1 MPLKRG
7 LVRESCDFCYRRK
20 VKCDRLSLASQGI
33 ATCSQCA
40 LRDLECRV
48 KDDSR
53 IRQRNRL
60 ISNSRNHNGG
70 LNADSVTRYSSP
82 RSEIPCPAFVPESP
96 VTYATPPRSGHC
108 KAQDEITTAL
118 IAPEGLPVDDTFG
131 LSLDNMLFLDQV
143 FLNEGSFDWSM
154 MNNQDGISSGHEI
167 DEQTSNTCSSALQ
180 RFQTP
185 DDLGGS
191 STLTAALHSYFNLA
205 ALHLPILVE
214 DAFWQDFYSGR
225 CSPALIYAIACRG
238 MPFTT
243 AENKLD
249 LEQRYASQFRK
260 AFLEARSVHSGNGTV
275 RLDELEALALMV
287 DYDYAENENEDD
299 SALHSNLGALFLT
312 HDALILLMLQNQIC
326 DRPSSTTG
334 LEPPPE
340 SLANAAQRRML
351 LYWYIY
357 GLDAFHCLDRKQS
370 SHIHIPNID
379 KDDKIS
385 NIEIRDYFDAMVSL
399 ATIAR
404 EIIQKLCAISAK
416 RHGVDPKHVHG
427 LYDQLHHWSKT
438 LCPRHLQR
446 NYQENGELNPLDQM
460 PQDEPAQA
468 SSGTRITRKQK
479 HTHLRRAVL
488 WALELHCFLQIEA
501 IVADYGIKHDE
512 NSLLEADV
520 LAARIEYESIRV
532 LNGMASVCRWINQY
546 EIEDDSGHN
555 KRHSLVD
562 LAPDILRNICA
573 GMCYWSA
580 QRGIE
585 LCQRGPSELLRVRH
599 RSTEK
604 DDGGD
609 IRYQIVST
617 YIKTATLLRETAATA
632 ISHNQTK
639 QVLERIDHQLG
650 LVGRHFE
657 NLRGV
662 NC

>member
-33 ATCSQCA
+33 TSCSQCA

-48 KDDSR
+48 KDSDDAR
-53 IRQRNRL
+53 IRRRNRL
-60 ISNSRNHNGG
+60 ISSSRNHNGG
-70 LNADSVTRYSSP
+70 LNTDTNSSP
-82 RSEIPCPAFVPESP
+82 RSEIPCPAFVPETP
-96 VTYATPPRSGHC
+96 VTHATVSRSGHS
-108 KAQDEITTAL
+108 KGQNENTSPL
-118 IAPEGLPVDDTFG
+118 IAPEYLTVDDTFG

-154 MNNQDGISSGHEI
+154 MNNQDDHEI
-167 DEQTSNTCSSALQ
+167 DEQTSTTYSSTIIR

-185 DDLGGS
+185 DNLEES
-191 STLTAALHSYFNLA
+191 STLTAALRSYFNLA

-249 LEQRYASQFRK
+249 LEQRYANQFRK
-260 AFLEARSVHSGNGTV
+260 AFLEARSAPSGNGTV
-275 RLDELEALALMV
+275 RLDELEALALMI
-287 DYDYAENENEDD
+287 DYDYEEDENENE
-299 SALHSNLGALFLT
+299 SALHSNLGSLFLT
-312 HDALILLMLQNQIC
+312 HDALILLMLQNRIC
-326 DRPSSTTG
+326 DTTG
-334 LEPPPE
+334 LESSPE

-351 LYWYIY
+351 LYWHIY

-370 SHIHIPNID
+370 SHIHIPNTD
-379 KDDKIS
+379 SENKIS

-404 EIIQKLCAISAK
+404 EIIQKLCTISAK
-416 RHGVDPKHVHG
+416 RQGVDPKHVYG
-427 LYDQLHHWSKT
+427 LYDQLHYWSKT
-438 LCPRHLQR
+438 LCPRHLRR
-446 NYQENGELNPLDQM
+446 NYQEDGELKPFDRT
-460 PQDEPAQA
+460 PQDEPEP
-468 SSGTRITRKQK
+468 SSSTKITRKQK

-488 WALELHCFLQIEA
+488 WALEFHCFLQIEA
-501 IVADYGIKHDE
+501 IVADYGIKYD
-512 NSLLEADV
+512 NKNLLEADV
-520 LAARIEYESIRV
+520 LAARIEYESVRV
-532 LNGMASVCRWINQY
+532 LNGMASVCRWISQY
-546 EIEDDSGHN
+546 EIEDDSGHTT

-562 LAPDILRNICA
+562 LAPNILRNICA

-585 LCQRGPSELLRVRH
+585 LCQRGPSELLRISRH
-599 RSTEK
+599 RSMGK

-609 IRYQIVST
+609 MKFQIVST
-617 YIKTATLLRETAATA
+617 YIETASLLRETAATA
-632 ISHNQTK
+632 TSHNQTK

-657 NLRGV
+657 SLRGV

>member
-20 VKCDRLSLASQGI
+20 VKCDRLSLANQGI

-48 KDDSR
+48 KDSDDAR

-60 ISNSRNHNGG
+60 ISSSRNQNGG
-70 LNADSVTRYSSP
+70 LNADSSP
-82 RSEIPCPAFVPESP
+82 RSEIPCPAFVPEIP
-96 VTYATPPRSGHC
+96 VTHATASRDGHC
-108 KAQDEITTAL
+108 KAQDENTSLL
-118 IAPEGLPVDDTFG
+118 IAPECLPVDDTFG

-154 MNNQDGISSGHEI
+154 MNNQDGISSTHEI
-167 DEQTSNTCSSALQ
+167 DEQTSTTCSPAIH
-180 RFQTP
+180 RFHTP
-185 DDLGGS
+185 DHFPGES
-191 STLTAALHSYFNLA
+191 PTLTAALRSYFNLA

-238 MPFTT
+238 MPYTT

-249 LEQRYASQFRK
+249 LEQRYARQFRK
-260 AFLEARSVHSGNGTV
+260 AFLEARSTPSGNGTV
-275 RLDELEALALMV
+275 RLDELEALALMI
-287 DYDYAENENEDD
+287 DYDYEENENENENE
-299 SALHSNLGALFLT
+299 SALHSNLGSLFLT
-312 HDALILLMLQNQIC
+312 HDALILLMLQNRIC

-334 LEPPPE
+334 LESSPE

-351 LYWYIY
+351 LYWHIY

-370 SHIHIPNID
+370 SHIHIPNTD
-379 KDDKIS
+379 SDNKIS

-399 ATIAR
+399 ATVAR
-404 EIIQKLCAISAK
+404 EIIQKLCTISAK
-416 RHGVDPKHVHG
+416 RQGVDPKHVYG
-427 LYDQLHHWSKT
+427 LYDQLHHWSNT
-438 LCPRHLQR
+438 LCPPHLRR
-446 NYQENGELNPLDQM
+446 NYQENGELKPFEQM
-460 PQDEPAQA
+460 PQDEPEP
-468 SSGTRITRKQK
+468 SSSTRITRKQK

-488 WALELHCFLQIEA
+488 WALEFHCFLQIEA
-501 IVADYGIKHDE
+501 IVADYGIKHD
-512 NSLLEADV
+512 NKSLLEADV

-532 LNGMASVCRWINQY
+532 LKGMASVCRWINQY
-546 EIEDDSGHN
+546 EIEDGSGHHT
-555 KRHSLVD
+555 RHSLVD
-562 LAPDILRNICA
+562 LAPNILRNVCA

-599 RSTEK
+599 RNTEK
-604 DDGGD
+604 DDGVD
-609 IRYQIVST
+609 MKFQIVST
-617 YIKTATLLRETAATA
+617 YIETASLLRETAATA
-632 ISHNQTK
+632 TSHIQTK

-650 LVGRHFE
+650 LARRHFE

-662 NC
+662 NSQ